1 VCLAGITNYTVVSWV
16 FKYLRRPYYFCLL
29 TTSERKTE
37 VLYGADNA
45 LQRGVYFMSHVKNK
59 MDIYFDNR
67 GSSIVINIDEYRNGY
82 RDIKRRGGKIR
93 LLTEITSENIEYC
106 KQLMNIVDEFRHVDG
121 IKGGLAVS
129 ETEFMATTML
139 EEGTPLAQV
148 IYSNVKEMV
157 EQGQYIFD
165 SLWANTS
172 AIPAKQRIKEIEQGV
187 IREIIETLRDL
198 TDTQKRAFDLLK
210 SASDEILII
219 LPTAK
224 ALQILERLGLTQLLS
239 DATQER
245 SVKIRL
251 LVGRDGE
258 VEAETEKLR
267 RNWETMEIHGL
278 QTALQT
284 KLLVIV
290 VDNALSLAIELKKD
304 EMEEDL
310 YDAIGLATYSNSE
323 STVLT
328 YSSIFENLWIQGELH
343 KEKKKRASQA

>member
-1 VCLAGITNYTVVSWV
+1 
-16 FKYLRRPYYFCLL
+16 L

-45 LQRGVYFMSHVKNK
+45 LQRGVYFMSRVKNK

-67 GSSIVINIDEYRNGY
+67 APSIVINIDEYRNGY

-106 KQLMNIVDEFRHVDG
+106 KQLMNIVDELRHVDG
-121 IKGGLAVS
+121 IKGGLAIS

-172 AIPAKQRIKEIEQGV
+172 AIPAKQRIKEIEQGA
-187 IREIIETLRDL
+187 IREIIETIRDL
-198 TDTQKRAFDLLK
+198 TETQKRAFDLLK
-210 SASDEILII
+210 SASYEILII

-224 ALQILERLGLTQLLS
+224 ALQILEHLGLTQLLTE
-239 DATQER
+239 AAQEG

-284 KLLVIV
+284 TLLVIV
-290 VDNALSLAIELKKD
+290 VDKALSLAIELKKD

-328 YSSIFENLWIQGELH
+328 YSSIFENLWIQEEVRN
-343 KEKKKRASQA
+343 EKRKKASQA

>member
-1 VCLAGITNYTVVSWV
+1 
-16 FKYLRRPYYFCLL
+16 
-29 TTSERKTE
+29 
-37 VLYGADNA
+37 
-45 LQRGVYFMSHVKNK
+45 
-59 MDIYFDNR
+59 
-67 GSSIVINIDEYRNGY
+67 
-82 RDIKRRGGKIR
+82 
-93 LLTEITSENIEYC
+93 
-106 KQLMNIVDEFRHVDG
+106 MNTVDEIRHVDG
-121 IKGGLAVS
+121 IKGGLAIS

-139 EEGTPLAQV
+139 EEGTPLTQV

-172 AIPAKQRIKEIEQGV
+172 AIPAKQRIKEIEKGA
-187 IREIIETLRDL
+187 IREIIETIRDL
-198 TDTQKRAFDLLK
+198 TETQKRAFDLLK

-224 ALQILERLGLTQLLS
+224 ALQILEHLGLTQLLT
-239 DATQER
+239 DVAQER

-258 VEAETEKLR
+258 DQAETEKLR

-284 KLLVIV
+284 MLLVIV

-304 EMEEDL
+304 GMEKDL
-310 YDAIGLATYSNSE
+310 YDTIGLATYSNSE

-328 YSSIFENLWIQGELH
+328 YSSIFENLWIKEEMR
-343 KEKKKRASQA
+343 KEKRKKASQA

>member
-1 VCLAGITNYTVVSWV
+1 
-16 FKYLRRPYYFCLL
+16 L

-67 GSSIVINIDEYRNGY
+67 APSIVINIDEYRNGY

-106 KQLMNIVDEFRHVDG
+106 KQLMNIVDELRHVDG
-121 IKGGLAVS
+121 IKGGLAIS

-172 AIPAKQRIKEIEQGV
+172 AIPAKQRIKEIEKGA
-187 IREIIETLRDL
+187 IREIIETIRDL
-198 TDTQKRAFDLLK
+198 TETQKRAFDLLK
-210 SASDEILII
+210 SASDEILILII

-224 ALQILERLGLTQLLS
+224 ALQILEHLGLTQLLTE
-239 DATQER
+239 AAQER

-258 VEAETEKLR
+258 VEAETEKLK

-284 KLLVIV
+284 TLLVIV
-290 VDNALSLAIELKKD
+290 VDKALSLAIELKKD

-328 YSSIFENLWIQGELH
+328 YSSIFENLWIQEEVR
-343 KEKKKRASQA
+343 KEKRKKASQA

>member
-1 VCLAGITNYTVVSWV
+1 
-16 FKYLRRPYYFCLL
+16 L

-67 GSSIVINIDEYRNGY
+67 APSIVINIDEYRNGY

-106 KQLMNIVDEFRHVDG
+106 KQLMNIVDELRHVDG
-121 IKGGLAVS
+121 IKGGLAIS

-165 SLWANTS
+165 SLWANIS
-172 AIPAKQRIKEIEQGV
+172 AIPAKQRIKESEKGA
-187 IREIIETLRDL
+187 IREIIETIRDL
-198 TDTQKRAFDLLK
+198 TETQKRAFDLLK
-210 SASDEILII
+210 SASDEILILII

-224 ALQILERLGLTQLLS
+224 ALQILEHLGLTQLLTE
-239 DATQER
+239 AAQER

-258 VEAETEKLR
+258 VEAETEKLK

-284 KLLVIV
+284 TLLVIV
-290 VDNALSLAIELKKD
+290 VDKALSLAIELKKD

-328 YSSIFENLWIQGELH
+328 YSSIFENLWIQEEVR
-343 KEKKKRASQA
+343 KEKRKKASQA

>member
-1 VCLAGITNYTVVSWV
+1 MVSWV
-16 FKYLRRPYYFCLL
+16 FKYLRCPYYFCLL

-67 GSSIVINIDEYRNGY
+67 APSIVINIDEYRNGY

-129 ETEFMATTML
+129 EIEFMATTML

-165 SLWANTS
+165 SIWANTS
-172 AIPAKQRIKEIEQGV
+172 AIPAKQRIKEIEKGA
-187 IREIIETLRDL
+187 IREIIETIRDL
-198 TDTQKRAFDLLK
+198 TETQKRAFDLLK

-224 ALQILERLGLTQLLS
+224 ALEILERLGLTQLLT
-239 DATQER
+239 DAAQER

-258 VEAETEKLR
+258 VQAETEKLR
-267 RNWETMEIHGL
+267 RNWETMEIQGL

-284 KLLVIV
+284 MLLVIV

-310 YDAIGLATYSNSE
+310 YDAIGLSTYSNSE

-328 YSSIFENLWIQGELH
+328 YASIFENLWIQGELR
-343 KEKKKRASQA
+343 KGKKKKASQA

>member
-1 VCLAGITNYTVVSWV
+1 
-16 FKYLRRPYYFCLL
+16 L

-37 VLYGADNA
+37 VLYGPDNA

-67 GSSIVINIDEYRNGY
+67 APSIVINIDEYRNGY

-93 LLTEITSENIEYC
+93 LLTEITSENIEYY
-106 KQLMNIVDEFRHVDG
+106 KHIRNIGDELRHVDG
-121 IKGGLAVS
+121 IKGGLAIS

-172 AIPAKQRIKEIEQGV
+172 AIPAKQRIKEIEKGA
-187 IREIIETLRDL
+187 IREIIETIRDL
-198 TDTQKRAFDLLK
+198 TETQKRAFDLLK

-219 LPTAK
+219 LPTTK
-224 ALQILERLGLTQLLS
+224 ALQILEHLGLTQLLTE
-239 DATQER
+239 AAQER

-258 VEAETEKLR
+258 VEAETEKLK

-284 KLLVIV
+284 TLLVIV
-290 VDNALSLAIELKKD
+290 VDKALSLAIELKKD

-328 YSSIFENLWIQGELH
+328 YSSIFENLWIQEEVR
-343 KEKKKRASQA
+343 KEKRKKASQA